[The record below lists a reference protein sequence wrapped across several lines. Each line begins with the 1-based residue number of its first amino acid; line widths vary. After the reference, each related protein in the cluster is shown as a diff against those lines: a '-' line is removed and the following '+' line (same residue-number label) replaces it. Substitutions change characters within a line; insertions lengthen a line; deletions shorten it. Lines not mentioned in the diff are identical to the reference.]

1 MSNKEMKN
9 ALVFGVMREGYGI
22 DQVHNPLTVG
32 DLRCLL
38 EDLDDDIT
46 IILSHDNG
54 YTYGSLPS
62 VAELREQS
70 NDDGWTTVE
79 EYLA

>member
-1 MSNKEMKN
+1 MEK

-22 DQVHNPLTVG
+22 DQINNPLTVG
-32 DLRCLL
+32 DLRYLL

-62 VAELREQS
+62 VAELREQN
-70 NDDGWTTVE
+70 NDGEWITVD
-79 EYLA
+79 EYCA